1 MRPLK
6 EGQKNAVEKRNFTSD
21 LLYQLQDNNTI
32 EVELFKAPPGASEV
46 VVTAVMESKI
56 KDICLRY
63 CDTHE
68 IAQFQLNFILIL
80 YILYILSTHRI
91 IYEN

>member
-46 VVTAVMESKI
+46 VVTAVM
-56 KDICLRY
+56 
-63 CDTHE
+63 
-68 IAQFQLNFILIL
+68 
-80 YILYILSTHRI
+80 
-91 IYEN
+91 